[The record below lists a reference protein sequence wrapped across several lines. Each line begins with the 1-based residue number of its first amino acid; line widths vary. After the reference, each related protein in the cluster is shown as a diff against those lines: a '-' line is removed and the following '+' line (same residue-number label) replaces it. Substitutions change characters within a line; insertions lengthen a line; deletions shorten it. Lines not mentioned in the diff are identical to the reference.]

1 MRGRVVPLRAGNESG
16 TAAAEFAVTLPAVLL
31 VLALCIGGVQ
41 ASALHVR
48 LQDAAA
54 DAARATARGDDP
66 SVVAARVQA
75 AAPGATIDTRR
86 EEGLVCTRLS
96 VSARLAGLE
105 LGLRLSARGCALDD
119 GAGT

>member
-54 DAARATARGDDP
+54 DAARATARG
-66 SVVAARVQA
+66 
-75 AAPGATIDTRR
+75 AAPPGGGARR
-86 EEGLVCTRLS
+86 PAPAPPGR
-96 VSARLAGLE
+96 
-105 LGLRLSARGCALDD
+105 RGPP
-119 GAGT
+119 

>member
-1 MRGRVVPLRAGNESG
+1 PRPARRPAAGAPAPRPRAG
-16 TAAAEFAVTLPAVLL
+16 AHPPWLP
-31 VLALCIGGVQ
+31 
-41 ASALHVR
+41 
-48 LQDAAA
+48 
-54 DAARATARGDDP
+54 
-66 SVVAARVQA
+66 AARVQA